1 MRLRSLRFAVAIGL
15 VALVALAAG
24 CSDGD
29 ETPSASPTPPLE
41 STATATPVPATST
54 PVPDIRDEDLT
65 QHPALQP
72 FLASGGEL
80 DASRIIYVDLT
91 EDGVDDAVVP
101 ISSGGTGG
109 DLAVVV
115 LGYGPDG
122 LGELLRALPRE
133 TRSIRATVQ
142 GGQLVT
148 TEGVYGPN
156 DALCCPSQILTK
168 WYAWDGSEL
177 AIDRQETAQD

>member
-1 MRLRSLRFAVAIGL
+1 MLGRSLSLTVL
-15 VALVALAAG
+15 LALVALAAA
-24 CSDGD
+24 CNDGD
-29 ETPSASPTPPLE
+29 ETPSASPTPLLTATATPIP
-41 STATATPVPATST
+41 ATATPVP
-54 PVPDIRDEDLT
+54 DIREQDLT
-65 QHPALQP
+65 QHAALQD
-72 FLASGGEL
+72 FLAAGGEV

-122 LGELLRALPRE
+122 LEELLRAVPPS
-133 TRSIRATVQ
+133 RSIRATVEE
-142 GGQLVT
+142 GQLVT
-148 TEGVYGPN
+148 TEGVFGPN
-156 DALCCPSQILTK
+156 DALCCPSQILTT

-177 AIDRQETAQD
+177 AIDRQETAQG

>member
-1 MRLRSLRFAVAIGL
+1 MLGRSLSLAVL
-15 VALVALAAG
+15 LALVALAAG
-24 CSDGD
+24 CNDGD
-29 ETPSASPTPPLE
+29 ETPSASPTPLL
-41 STATATPVPATST
+41 TATATPVPATAT
-54 PVPDIRDEDLT
+54 PVPDIQDEDLT
-65 QHPALQP
+65 QHPALQD
-72 FLASGGEL
+72 LIASGGEV